1 MAENK
6 QYITQSQENG
16 TVHISEDVISS
27 IVSVAVCEV
36 EGVTGL
42 STKLGAEIADF
53 VSKKNWGKGV
63 KLVITEDSR
72 LNITCNINVA
82 YGQTV
87 VAVAQAVQES
97 VVSAVESMTGL
108 QVSNVDVNVCGIAQ
122 KEAE

>member
-1 MAENK
+1 MEPLRKN
-6 QYITQSQENG
+6 T
-16 TVHISEDVISS
+16 THILRFQGYTAAGMGVARLEGRVVFVPGVISGELW
-27 IVSVAVCEV
+27 EV
-36 EGVTGL
+36 LLV
-42 STKLGAEIADF
+42 K
-53 VSKKNWGKGV
+53 VSKNVIWGKGV